1 MDIAALG
8 KRLCSLYVGILCL
21 IPAISQGCTMSRK
34 IVSPSEAST
43 TNTYL
48 LSKSSYATG
57 IESDSF
63 ARLKINDSNKCR
75 LFLTGLECAVVP

>member
-1 MDIAALG
+1 
-8 KRLCSLYVGILCL
+8 
-21 IPAISQGCTMSRK
+21 MSRK